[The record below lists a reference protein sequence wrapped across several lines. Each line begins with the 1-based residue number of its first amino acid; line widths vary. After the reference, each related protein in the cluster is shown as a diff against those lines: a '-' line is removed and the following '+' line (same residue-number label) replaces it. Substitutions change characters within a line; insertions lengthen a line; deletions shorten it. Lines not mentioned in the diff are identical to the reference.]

1 MVEEFLNIFWLAVF
15 FSAQIFSK
23 PIQEGE
29 NGIYSAEAF
38 GFQMSLD
45 TGEFDP
51 NEEMKNIL
59 NSMENKKLEWVYG
72 DPLANAADD
81 FQRWGNHVVLS
92 TWFEP

>member
-1 MVEEFLNIFWLAVF
+1 
-15 FSAQIFSK
+15 
-23 PIQEGE
+23 
-29 NGIYSAEAF
+29 
-38 GFQMSLD
+38 MSLD

-81 FQRWGNHVVLS
+81 FAEGKKTS
-92 TWFEP
+92 FFF